1 METMGVS
8 QLRVDRLV
16 VRSIFSRDFLWI
28 FLSLK
33 KDPELA
39 DLLKMPG
46 KSSKQILPSWGFSGD
61 ESHGIPILKKSPRKE
76 IQGSLWKFRNCEKFS
91 LGMRVA
97 PPTVADRWDPRILKD
112 VGSLKR
118 TFSPLKM
125 GFPKRKRKSIPTNHF
140 QVRKCKF

>member
-1 METMGVS
+1 MGVS

-46 KSSKQILPSWGFSGD
+46 KVPNKFSQVEAFLVMNPMGSQSSRNHQGKKSKEVFENSEIVKNSPLGCALPLQQWQTD
-61 ESHGIPILKKSPRKE
+61 GIP
-76 IQGSLWKFRNCEKFS
+76 GS
-91 LGMRVA
+91 
-97 PPTVADRWDPRILKD
+97 
-112 VGSLKR
+112 
-118 TFSPLKM
+118 
-125 GFPKRKRKSIPTNHF
+125 
-140 QVRKCKF
+140 